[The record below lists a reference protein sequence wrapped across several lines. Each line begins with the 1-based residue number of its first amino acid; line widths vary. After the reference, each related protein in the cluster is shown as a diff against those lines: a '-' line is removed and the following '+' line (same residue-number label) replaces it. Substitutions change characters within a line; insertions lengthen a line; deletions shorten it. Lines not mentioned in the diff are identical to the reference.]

1 VTRRYE
7 VVYIFDSSLEEPAV
21 NERLGRF
28 HALLGEGTEVA
39 VNHWGK
45 RTLAY
50 PIRRKDTG
58 YYVIALFAATA
69 DKLPEFER
77 ALKLDES
84 ILRFLIVLAEEE
96 AATVRVPLEA
106 AVAAAVEEEEE

>member
-1 VTRRYE
+1 MTRRYE
-7 VVYIFDSSLEEPAV
+7 VVYIFDSALEEPAIT
-21 NERLGRF
+21 ERLGRF

-50 PIRRKDTG
+50 PIKRKDTG
-58 YYVIALFAATA
+58 YYVITQFASTA

-84 ILRFLIVLAEEE
+84 VLRFLMVLAEDYST
-96 AATVRVPLEA
+96 AARVPLETSVA
-106 AVAAAVEEEEE
+106 AVAEEEDE